1 MQAVVI
7 AVAATLVAKSSA
19 FGQSRAL
26 WNLGSMGSCNL
37 GYYPL
42 VYYNGYG
49 CWCGMGGSG
58 TPVDEIDEC
67 CKMHDLCYDRAIGE
81 GKCKDVAA
89 AYFTPY
95 DWQCVNSTVVCTS
108 TSHPCKAAMCNCDKT
123 VVECWKKYPQPTK
136 LARCSS
142 TSN

>member
-7 AVAATLVAKSSA
+7 AVAATLVVKSSA

-58 TPVDEIDEC
+58 TPVDEIDELVFL
-67 CKMHDLCYDRAIGE
+67 KFAQIFKILA
-81 GKCKDVAA
+81 VL
-89 AYFTPY
+89 
-95 DWQCVNSTVVCTS
+95 
-108 TSHPCKAAMCNCDKT
+108 KAM
-123 VVECWKKYPQPTK
+123 YSI
-136 LARCSS
+136 LASE
-142 TSN
+142 TEV